1 MVNAGR
7 VADIET
13 TAGIARAHVY
23 EVPEGV
29 PRGTLALTHG
39 AGTGIESWDLQLLA
53 SNLPMRGVEVVLFE
67 QPWVVEG
74 KKVAAS
80 KSKLDAA
87 FRESVTWLRRSGEA
101 LRHLIVGGRSS
112 GARTACRT
120 VVDLEVDGVL
130 CLSFPLHPPGKPDH
144 DRSDELATAAENHL
158 VTVIQGDRD
167 PFGTPVELIEATGER
182 GLSVDVLGLPWA
194 DHSMQLKKKAPLTQ
208 EEIGIYLSEATW
220 NTVIWRRT
228 PMHSKAGFAQ
238 NSATMRQ
245 QALRRWDMSGNARLL
260 GDVG

>member
-1 MVNAGR
+1 MVTTAR
-7 VADIET
+7 VTEIET
-13 TAGIARAHVY
+13 TAGTARAHVY

-39 AGTGIESWDLQLLA
+39 AGAGINSWDLQLLA
-53 SNLPMRGVEVVLFE
+53 GNLPQRGVEVVLFE
-67 QPWVVEG
+67 QPWAFEG
-74 KKVAAS
+74 KSVAPA

-120 VVDLEVDGVL
+120 VGDLEVDGVL
-130 CLSFPLHPPGKPDH
+130 CLAFPLHTPGKPNV
-144 DRSDELATAAENHL
+144 DRSDELASAAENHL

-167 PFGTPVELIEATGER
+167 PFGTPVELIEATGEH
-182 GLSVDVLGLPWA
+182 GVSVDVLGLPWA
-194 DHSMQLKKKAPLTQ
+194 DHSMQIKKKAPLTQ
-208 EEIGIYLSEATW
+208 EEIGLYLSEAAW

-228 PMHSKAGFAQ
+228 PMHSIAGFAQ
-238 NSATMRQ
+238 NSAALRLQ
-245 QALRRWDMSGNARLL
+245 SLRRWSVSGNARLL